1 MTTLNDDSNQI
12 DLNLP
17 GLGPD
22 TIFAQAGGD
31 SIKTSNLGGSLIFG
45 EDDNDTITSVGPN
58 DTIYGGN
65 GEDSIR
71 SQRTPALLFGEAGND
86 TIVAEAR
93 ATIRGGQGEDFL
105 QGTVEANLIFGN
117 EDSDTILGGAQ
128 RRDTLYGGKGNDAI
142 GFFLSSGGNN
152 LSLPGGLG
160 SVGFAGNEGSN
171 YLSGNNGNDLVVGIN
186 VRDTLFGG
194 KDNDTLR
201 GVASSS
207 YLSGD
212 TGNDILSVTNSTQ
225 TSQFGGNVVTI
236 GIEKTTLLGGEGNDS
251 LTGPI
256 GDFGIGKNFLRGDE
270 GKDTI
275 TVFATQDTVLGGA
288 DDDLIKSST
297 TVNVQL
303 TSGAQS
309 SLPGFA
315 GRNFLDGGSGND
327 TIVGAFS
334 TDTIIGGDESLS
346 GNDNLSGLFSLG
358 SGGQGDDTIN
368 SIGLFSGTS
377 TTSITLD
384 GGLGN
389 DLLVGNTNPAGGA
402 NAFNNVTITNIM
414 NGGAG
419 NDRIIFGTLRDRLS
433 GDSAGN
439 DFISYDSSVNFVA
452 ANRTTPNV
460 INDDQG
466 NNLIFGANGSDVIT
480 TGSGNDT
487 LFGGPASLITAGDDG
502 NDSLFSGAGND
513 VLVGGFGNDNLNG
526 SEGDDCLVGG
536 PGSDTLTGESGNDTF
551 FYNNQSEGS
560 FDSLT
565 GGVLTA
571 STGFSTSPDQIGDFT
586 PGQDKLAFQVS
597 GDKNGFPG
605 IITGGNQLG
614 QLSPNSFLFLTAE
627 NGTYTGQFAPATV
640 PSQDSPFFFYQAVDG
655 RLGYD
660 PDGKNGIKPG
670 VTIAILNG
678 KPNISA
684 SDIILI

>member
-1 MTTLNDDSNQI
+1 MTTLNDDSNVI

-22 TIFAQAGGD
+22 TINAGAGSD
-31 SIKTSNLGGSLIFG
+31 FIRTSTLGGSLIKG
-45 EDDNDTITSVGPN
+45 EDDNDTIISVGPN

-93 ATIRGGQGEDFL
+93 ATIRGGAGEDFL
-105 QGTVEANLIFGN
+105 QGTVEANVIYGD
-117 EDSDTILGGAQ
+117 EDADTLLGGAQ

-152 LSLPGGLG
+152 LSLPGATG

-171 YLSGNNGNDLVVGIN
+171 YLSGNNGNDLIVGIN

-212 TGNDILSVTNSTQ
+212 KGNDILSVTNSTQ

-256 GDFGIGKNFLRGDE
+256 GDFGIGKNFLSGGE

-288 DDDLIKSST
+288 DDDLIVSST

-309 SLPGFA
+309 SLAGFA

-327 TIVGAFS
+327 TIVGGFS
-334 TDTIIGGDESLS
+334 TDTIIGDGDTLT
-346 GNDNLSGLFSLG
+346 GNDSLSGLFSLA
-358 SGGQGDDTIN
+358 SGGNGDDTIN

-389 DLLVGNTNPAGGA
+389 DYLAGNTNVAVAGP
-402 NAFNNVTITNIM
+402 NNVTITNIM
-414 NGGAG
+414 NAGAG
-419 NDRIIFGTLRDRLS
+419 NDTIIFGTVRDKLS
-433 GDSAGN
+433 GDDAGN
-439 DFISYDSSVNFVA
+439 DTISYHSSVSFT
-452 ANRTTPNV
+452 NRTTTNV
-460 INDDQG
+460 INDSQG
-466 NNLIFGANGSDVIT
+466 NNLIFGGNGTDVIT
-480 TGSGNDT
+480 TGSGSDT
-487 LFGGPASLITAGDDG
+487 LYGGPQTLPIGTLAIDIDG

-536 PGSDTLTGESGNDTF
+536 PGSDTLTGGSGSDTF
-551 FYNNQSEGS
+551 FYGNRFEGS
-560 FDSLT
+560 TSVIT
-565 GGVLTA
+565 
-571 STGFSTSPDQIGDFT
+571 SGFSTSPDQIGDFET
-586 PGQDKLAFQVS
+586 GKDKLLFQYTD
-597 GDKNGFPG
+597 GDFSLLDPTPN
-605 IITGGNQLG
+605 TN
-614 QLSPNSFLFLTAE
+614 QLSPSSFLFVPAQ
-627 NGTYTGQFAPATV
+627 NGTYTGQFEPATAV
-640 PSQDSPFFFYQAVDG
+640 AGRGFLFYQAVDG

-660 PDGKNGIKPG
+660 PDGIGPNQGI
-670 VTIAILNG
+670 TLAILNG
-678 KPNISA
+678 KPNLSS